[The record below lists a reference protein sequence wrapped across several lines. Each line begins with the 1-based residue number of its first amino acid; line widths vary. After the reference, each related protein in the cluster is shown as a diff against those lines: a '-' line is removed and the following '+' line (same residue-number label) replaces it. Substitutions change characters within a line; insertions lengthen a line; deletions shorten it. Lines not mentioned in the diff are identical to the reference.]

1 MSDELLISGKNYIS
15 SKQAAKITGY
25 AQDYIGQLARA
36 GNIEAQ
42 RVGGLWYVFLD
53 SLTAYKTRTDDF
65 KPQPPTA
72 MPAQDPESVVSFDG
86 KDYISASRAAKVTG
100 YNQDYIGQLAR
111 SGKILS
117 RQIGNRW
124 YVDRAGLIEHK
135 TEKDGLLA
143 AVQRD
148 AVGLPPVRAGG
159 AQAGFPRPASSFA
172 APQARHIEEG
182 RETAEITTTA
192 YNLSSEPREA
202 PVALPKTEYVHAG
215 PVLTYISEHKDLMP
229 VMRSD
234 TADHDI
240 AAPQRIPITIKA
252 TRSDSA
258 TESEDQP
265 RRKRFPAAIAIK
277 GVSALTIVVVLSY
290 GMVSMKNSAHYAQV
304 QSSMSQLLE
313 GGENAAGAAGA
324 IAHIGDILENVV
336 SRELVYIRSG
346 SN

>member
-15 SKQAAKITGY
+15 SKQAAKVTGY

-65 KPQPPTA
+65 KPQPPTGA
-72 MPAQDPESVVSFDG
+72 PAQDPESVVSFDG

-124 YVDRAGLIEHK
+124 YVDRAGLIAHK
-135 TEKDGLLA
+135 REKDGLLA

-148 AVGLPPVRAGG
+148 AVGLSHSASYFATPPALPAEEPYAMRANSQTAIHASTE
-159 AQAGFPRPASSFA
+159 AQ
-172 APQARHIEEG
+172 
-182 RETAEITTTA
+182 
-192 YNLSSEPREA
+192 EA
-202 PVALPKTEYVHAG
+202 PMEATKPEYVNAG
-215 PVLTYISEHKDLMP
+215 PVLTYISEHQDLMP

-234 TADHDI
+234 TADRD
-240 AAPQRIPITIKA
+240 APPQRIPITIKA
-252 TRSDSA
+252 A
-258 TESEDQP
+258 HLENIPAESPRP
-265 RRKRFPAAIAIK
+265 RRRSAVSLNTAVKGIAAF
-277 GVSALTIVVVLSY
+277 TIVVVLSY
-290 GMVSMKNSAHYAQV
+290 GMVSLKKSGHYAQIQDRISEFV
-304 QSSMSQLLE
+304 
-313 GGENAAGAAGA
+313 GGGQNAAGAAGA
-324 IAHIGDILENVV
+324 IGQVGDVLESIL
-336 SRELVYIRSG
+336 SRELVYTRAA
-346 SN
+346 SNE